1 MLSSQLLRRT
11 LSLETFDRL
20 RHLLQQTVP
29 SLGEGAAIVTEAILG
44 SLDIPQEQQALR
56 FAVVAS
62 EQFSALLLGTPNM
75 PVEGQLWQNPQTTF
89 YQVELT
95 FDFEAIAAFASELDG
110 LVQDNP
116 QARSLL
122 DRASRAL
129 TPNDGKIQSS
139 LAIALLDILAPVEAT
154 LPLPEKLYPCV
165 SVCQPVEDAL
175 RHQVQQERLLYQVST
190 QIRQSLDLPVILQ
203 AAVEQVRHLL
213 QVDRL
218 VIYQFDN
225 FANPPELA
233 TQVNGSSAAILSG
246 SAEILQAAPGA
257 METGETNNPS
267 LTSGLSLMT
276 FSDPPPSETR
286 QDGWKPVSGG
296 GRITY
301 EARSSDAIPSVLQV
315 TEGEL
320 CFVQMPKLCQKYRKG
335 FTHAVQDTEVEYAGA
350 PCFLELMRRVQVH
363 AKLVAPI
370 VVAGELW
377 GLVIAHQCGTPRQWL
392 DSEQEF
398 LKQIAEHLAIAIQQA
413 QLYSELKQQAQT
425 LEQRV
430 IDRTHELQDALIA
443 AQAASRAKS
452 EFLAT
457 MSHELRTPLTCV
469 IGMSSTLLRWS
480 MGQLN
485 QKQRHYLQTIH
496 DSGEHLLELIDDILD
511 LSQLEAGKT
520 VLNIREFSLSK
531 LAITSLAAHEQKAS
545 KNGVELQ
552 IDLRVQPERDRFR
565 ADLRRVKQILHNLL
579 SNAVKFTPAGGQ
591 VILRVW
597 LDNNAALFQVE
608 DTGIGIPEHQIP
620 LLFQKFQQLDAS
632 YHRQYGGTGL
642 GLALT
647 KQLVELHGGCIE
659 VESTVSAGSTFT
671 VWLPVQSVN
680 ALNSTPSES
689 LPAILETLQGRIVL
703 ISEDEETATLICD
716 MLTTAGYQVVW
727 LVEGSAAV
735 EQIALLQPN
744 AAIVDMELPG
754 MDGYEIISQLRQ
766 SVAARELKI
775 LGLAANALSEA
786 SESRLHELASRDCG
800 AGADALLVKPLQP
813 AQLLNQIAKLIAQTV
828 QPPEGTSAVP
838 DANG

>member
-1 MLSSQLLRRT
+1 MPSSQLFRRT

-20 RHLLQQTVP
+20 RHLLQEAAQ
-29 SLGEGAAIVTEAILG
+29 SQGEWAAIVTEAILD
-44 SLDIPQEQQALR
+44 SLEIPQEQRGIR
-56 FAVVAS
+56 FALVAS
-62 EQFSALLLGTPNM
+62 RGLHALLKGTPNI
-75 PVEGQLWQNPQTTF
+75 PVLGQLWQDPQTTF

-95 FDFEAIAAFASELDG
+95 FEIEAIAAFANELAN
-110 LVQDNP
+110 LVREETTGRSHLE
-116 QARSLL
+116 QA
-122 DRASRAL
+122 ARAL
-129 TPNDGKIQSS
+129 TPNDGKIQSA
-139 LAIALLDILAPVEAT
+139 LAIAMLDILAPKEAE
-154 LPLPEKLYPCV
+154 PPQSEPFYPCV

-175 RHQVQQERLLYQVST
+175 RHQIEQERLLYQVST

-218 VIYQFDN
+218 IIYQFDSL
-225 FANPPELA
+225 PESCEGG
-233 TQVNGSSAAILSG
+233 TQVKGSGAAILSG
-246 SAEILQAAPGA
+246 SAEILQAVTADTKA
-257 METGETNNPS
+257 GETNNPA
-267 LTSGLSLMT
+267 LNSGLSLLT
-276 FSDPPPSETR
+276 FSEPPPSQTR
-286 QDGWKPVSGG
+286 QDGWKAVSGKG
-296 GRITY
+296 CVTY
-301 EARSSDAIPSVLQV
+301 EARASDAISSVLQL

-320 CFVQMPKLCQKYRKG
+320 CFVQMPKFRKKYRRG
-335 FTHAVQDTEVEYAGA
+335 FTHAVEDTELAYAYS
-350 PCFLELMRRVQVH
+350 PCFLELMRRVQVR

-370 VVAGELW
+370 VVAEELW
-377 GLVIAHQCGTPRQWL
+377 GLLIAHQCGTPRQWL

-413 QLYSELKQQAQT
+413 QLYAELKQQAQT

-430 IDRTHELQDALIA
+430 IERTQELQDALIA

-520 VLNIREFSLSK
+520 VLNISEFSLSQ
-531 LAITSLAAHEQKAS
+531 LATTSLAAHEQKAAQNDV
-545 KNGVELQ
+545 KLQ
-552 IDLRVQPERDRFR
+552 IDLRVEPERDRFR
-565 ADLRRVKQILHNLL
+565 ADLRRVRQILHNLL
-579 SNAVKFTPAGGQ
+579 SNAVKFTPAGGE

-659 VESTVSAGSTFT
+659 VESTVGAGSTFT
-671 VWLPVQSVN
+671 VWLPAQSLN
-680 ALNSTPSES
+680 AMNSTPSGNLPVFSES
-689 LPAILETLQGRIVL
+689 PQGRIVL
-703 ISEDEETATLICD
+703 VSEDEETATLICD
-716 MLTTAGYQVVW
+716 ILTTAGYQIVW
-727 LVEGSAAV
+727 LVEGSTAI
-735 EQIALLQPN
+735 EQIALLQPT

-754 MDGYEIISQLRQ
+754 MDGYDIISQLRQ
-766 SVAARELKI
+766 SRAAVALKI
-775 LGLAANALSEA
+775 LGLAAKTVPETPDS
-786 SESRLHELASRDCG
+786 DCG
-800 AGADALLVKPLQP
+800 VAADELLAKPLQP
-813 AQLLNQIAKLIAQTV
+813 AQLLNKIANLIAQPA
-828 QPPEGTSAVP
+828 QSPEGTSTVP
-838 DANG
+838 EPN